1 MSKIENAVAWAEQIA
16 ADDRHGYS
24 QVHRN
29 DPDYDCSSFVGT
41 ALADAGFPVSIYSTT
56 RNLGE
61 QLENAGFVK
70 CGKPWKRGD
79 IHLAAGH
86 HVTMSVDANRIVHA
100 SQSENGGID
109 GQTGDQTGKEI
120 CVRSYYDLPYEN
132 TVHYRYAV
140 KNEKPQKPI
149 EKCIKT
155 ESARSFDRKIAGAYH
170 TNDRYNLRVGAGMDK
185 TVILTLPAGTSVRNY
200 GYYTGEWYLVKAIVN
215 RIVYTGYVAKE
226 GLTRG

>member
-24 QVHRN
+24 QLHRN

-41 ALADAGFPVSIYSTT
+41 ALAKAGFPVSQYSTT
-56 RNLGE
+56 RNLGA
-61 QLENAGFVK
+61 QLEKAGFVK
-70 CGKPWKRGD
+70 AEKPWRRGD

-132 TVHYRYAV
+132 IVHYRYAGE
-140 KNEKPQKPI
+140 NENQQNVI
-149 EKCIKT
+149 ERWNKID
-155 ESARSFDRKIAGAYH
+155 SARSFDRKIAGAYH
-170 TNDRYNLRVGAGMDK
+170 TNDRYNLRVGAGMNK
-185 TVILTLPAGTSVRNY
+185 TVILTLPAGTGVRNY
-200 GYYTGEWYLVKAIVN
+200 GYHTGEWYLVKAIVN
-215 RIVYTGYVAKE
+215 GIVYTGYVAKE